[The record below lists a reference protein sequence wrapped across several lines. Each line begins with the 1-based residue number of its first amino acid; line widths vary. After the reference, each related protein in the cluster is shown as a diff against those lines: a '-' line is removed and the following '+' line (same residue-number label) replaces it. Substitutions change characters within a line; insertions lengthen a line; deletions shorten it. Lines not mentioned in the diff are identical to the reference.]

1 MCECIC
7 EQILFRVWM
16 DVWATTLD
24 EMRKLSSISEIP
36 AANVAHLLRRTNTNF
51 VSNYNFCQSIWLYWS
66 TEPRKQHFLTI
77 RWKFEWKRH
86 QLAMLIETKF
96 QTVGWSVQKV
106 SVHRLNGILVR
117 CLNFMF
123 KARLEAFFWNFQY
136 VRTHWWKSCIYFAI
150 KFRRISIIWNIA
162 KGQILVNRT
171 IRGKSIRS
179 TNSAIL
185 HICKI
190 TTMTNNS
197 IEILLYFSLRW

>member
-136 VRTHWWKSCIYFAI
+136 VRTHWWKSCI
-150 KFRRISIIWNIA
+150 
-162 KGQILVNRT
+162 
-171 IRGKSIRS
+171 
-179 TNSAIL
+179 
-185 HICKI
+185 
-190 TTMTNNS
+190 
-197 IEILLYFSLRW
+197 

>member
-123 KARLEAFFWNFQY
+123 KARLEAFFEF
-136 VRTHWWKSCIYFAI
+136 
-150 KFRRISIIWNIA
+150 SICSNTLM
-162 KGQILVNRT
+162 KE
-171 IRGKSIRS
+171 
-179 TNSAIL
+179 L
-185 HICKI
+185 HINCNQIPSNKYHLEHCKRS
-190 TTMTNNS
+190 NS
-197 IEILLYFSLRW
+197 RQ